1 MEGSRRRNPHDVG
14 DVAGESSRS
23 DQKIQGVDHFVVNL
37 FLCLRDGSG
46 LDQYLNDPSLQL
58 PFSIFLSTILVP
70 VGRKGSGEVL
80 SGWLGELQCRDSLH
94 VTFCSIMDIY
104 KQLILQCN
112 TKLAQHMLIH
122 IIENIS

>member
-46 LDQYLNDPSLQL
+46 LNCHLNDPSQHI
-58 PFSIFLSTILVP
+58 PFSIYLSTILVP
-70 VGRKGSGEVL
+70 VRGEGSGVIL
-80 SGWLGELQCRDSLH
+80 GRQGGARGDGNFSVWAGGCFGQSVKKIDTNWPNRSIWL
-94 VTFCSIMDIY
+94 
-104 KQLILQCN
+104 
-112 TKLAQHMLIH
+112 
-122 IIENIS
+122 